1 MPARNDAFGTLR
13 TLELSGRRASY
24 HSLAALEE
32 AAGVDISRFPKTLK
46 ILLESV
52 LRNVDGYS
60 VRREDVLT
68 VAGWT
73 PRERTGAEFPFKP
86 ARVVLQ
92 DFTGVP
98 SIVDLAALR
107 DACREMGGDPSSINP
122 LVPCDLVIDHSVQV
136 DYYGSVDSFRKNL
149 EKEFQ
154 RNRERYEFL
163 KWGQQAFDNF
173 RVVPPGTGIVHQVNL
188 EHLATVV
195 RNENGLAFPDSLV
208 GTDSHTTMIN
218 GLGVVGWG
226 VGGIE
231 AEAVMLGQPLYMLLP
246 EVVGFRLRGRLSR
259 HASSTDLVLKVTE
272 MLRSEGVVGA
282 FVEFFGPGLPML
294 SLPDRATVANMSPE
308 YGATMGYF
316 PVDDVTIGYLEATGR
331 GEHAELAERYSR
343 VQGLWHEAGHEPVFS
358 RMLELDL
365 GSVTPSIAGPK
376 RPQDRIDLDSASQ
389 RWRRDLETVYGRQGA
404 DGASAMV
411 SEGGVAV
418 QDAPDPGRNGIS
430 AVIDGRPWTLR
441 HGSVVIAAITS
452 CTNTSNPKV
461 LIAAALLARAARKRG
476 MKVKPWVKTSFAP
489 GSRVV
494 VDYLSASG
502 LMDDLEA
509 LGFANVGFGCTTCIG
524 NSGPLPG
531 PVAEAVVKGR
541 LIVAGVL
548 SGNRNFEGRINPL
561 VKANYLASPL
571 LVVAYALA
579 GSMAVD
585 MLRDPLGMDASG
597 AEVLL
602 RDILPDAGEIERLA
616 SSLVREEY
624 FVRRYAE
631 VHRGTE
637 EWRAI
642 HSSGGEL
649 YEWDPASGY
658 IRRPPFF
665 QGIAPEPERLQPI
678 RGARVLALFGDSVT
692 TDHISPAGAILPG
705 QPAGRYLVAHGVEP
719 ADFNSFGSRRGNH
732 EVMMRGTFDNIRV
745 RNRLAPGTEGGFT
758 TCFVSGDDG
767 EPAVMTIFDA
777 AMRYREA
784 ATPLIVMAG
793 RDYGMGS
800 SRDWA
805 AKGTFMLGVR
815 AVIAESFE
823 RIHRSNLVGMGVL
836 PLQFLSGESAS
847 SIGIEGNE
855 TFDIAIG
862 DSLEPGAPLT
872 VEASPSGGGAPK
884 TFEVL
889 CRLDSPV
896 EVEYYRNGG
905 ILQTVLRNILRT

>member
-1 MPARNDAFGTLR
+1 MDTYKDPFGVVRQLR
-13 TLELSGRRASY
+13 LSDGEIGY
-24 HSLAALEE
+24 YSLAALEE
-32 AAGVDISRFPKTLK
+32 AAGVGVSRFPKTLK
-46 ILLESV
+46 VLLESV

-60 VRREDVLT
+60 VHSEDVLR

-73 PRERTGAEFPFKP
+73 PGKRSGAEFPFKP

-107 DACREMGGDPSSINP
+107 DACRHMGGNPSAINP
-122 LVPCDLVIDHSVQV
+122 LVPCDLVIDHSLQV
-136 DYYGSVDSFRKNL
+136 DHYGSVDAFRKNL

-163 KWGQQAFDNF
+163 KWGQQAFGNF

-246 EVVGFRLRGRLSR
+246 EVVGFRLTGGLSG
-259 HASSTDLVLKVTE
+259 HAGATDLVLRITE
-272 MLRSEGVVGA
+272 MLRAEGVVGA
-282 FVEFFGPGLPML
+282 FVEFFGPGLQGL

-331 GEHAELAERYSR
+331 GEHAELAELYSR
-343 VQGLWHEAGHEPVFS
+343 EQGLWHDAGHEPVFS

-365 GSVTPSIAGPK
+365 ESVTPSIAGPK
-376 RPQDRIDLDSASQ
+376 RPQDRIDLDSARRQ
-389 RWRRDLETVYGRQGA
+389 WLRDLETVYGRQGVE
-404 DGASAMV
+404 GASAMT
-411 SEGGVAV
+411 SEGGVAAR
-418 QDAPDPGRNGIS
+418 DTADPGRNGVQAI
-430 AVIDGRPWTLR
+430 IDGEPCTLR

-476 MKVKPWVKTSFAP
+476 LKVKPWVKTSFAP

-494 VDYLSASG
+494 VDYLAAGG
-502 LMDDLEA
+502 LMEDLEA

-531 PVAEAVVKGR
+531 PVAEAVGKGK
-541 LIVAGVL
+541 LVVAGVL

-579 GSMAVD
+579 GTMAVD
-585 MLRDPLGMDASG
+585 MRLEPLGRDASG
-597 AEVLL
+597 AQVFL
-602 RDILPDAGEIERLA
+602 RDILPDENEVERLA
-616 SSLVREEY
+616 SKLVREEF

-642 HSSGGEL
+642 RSSGGER
-649 YEWDPASGY
+649 YEWDPASDY

-665 QGIAPEPERLQPI
+665 EGLDPEPAPLRPI

-705 QPAGRYLVAHGVEP
+705 QPAGKYLLQRGVEP
-719 ADFNSFGSRRGNH
+719 PDFNSFGSRRGNH

-745 RNRLAPGTEGGFT
+745 RNLLAPGTEGGFT
-758 TCFVSGDDG
+758 TCFVTGGDG
-767 EPAVMTIFDA
+767 GPAVMTIFDA
-777 AMRYREA
+777 AMRYREN
-784 ATPLIVMAG
+784 ATSLVVIAG

-847 SIGIEGNE
+847 SLGIDGSE
-855 TFDIAIG
+855 TFDIVIG
-862 DSLEPGAPLT
+862 DPPEPGAP
-872 VEASPSGGGAPK
+872 VRVNASSPGGPPK

-889 CRLDSPV
+889 CRLDSPI

-905 ILQTVLRNILRT
+905 ILHTVLRNILRT